1 MSGIGTGTALLIGGL
16 GGAAAGFGG
25 AALQS
30 SAAGNAADTQANAAD
45 RAAQLQ
51 YQASQNA
58 LDFEK
63 QQWGQQQANMAPWLQ
78 TGSAAL
84 GNLGYLMGLSPN
96 QGSFGVGSPGAP
108 TTPPFLGGGGG
119 TGATAG
125 GAAPGSYPFAGG
137 GMPRPM
143 PLLAGQADP
152 TSGARMV
159 GPQGI
164 GGDTGA
170 GGNIPVQGPVTLG
183 GGYGFG
189 SAGSPLGQNNVGNGT
204 VPGATRTPMPVN
216 AASAGGGF
224 GSLMQD
230 NPYSVFNAPTGLTM
244 QNDPGYQARMQLG
257 TDALQRSAAARG
269 GLLTGGTAKALE
281 TYGQDYGSNE
291 YGNVYN
297 RAFNTNAYNYNSF
310 NQNKTNQFN
319 RLADLAGIGQQT
331 ALQEGY
337 LGNQAAN
344 NVSSNLL
351 NTAGMMGQQYNN
363 AAAANASGMV
373 GSANAWAGAMGG
385 ATNNLMSLYMM
396 NQLQNGGG
404 GGGYLGM
411 QGSLLGQS
419 IF

>member
-1 MSGIGTGTALLIGGL
+1 MPLVALGVLGAAGAI
-16 GGAAAGFGG
+16 GGAAIG
-25 AALQS
+25 AN
-30 SAAGNAADTQANAAD
+30 AAGNAADTQANAAD
-45 RAAQLQ
+45 QAAQLQ

-58 LDFEK
+58 LDFQK
-63 QQWGQQQANMAPWLQ
+63 QQWATQQQNLAPWLQ
-78 TGSAAL
+78 TGGAAL

-108 TTPPFLGGGGG
+108 TTPPFLGGGS
-119 TGATAG
+119 GATAG
-125 GAAPGSYPFAGG
+125 GSAPGSFPFAGG

-143 PLLAGQADP
+143 PMTVGGQTDP
-152 TSGARMV
+152 NSGVRMI

-189 SAGSPLGQNNVGNGT
+189 LAGSPLGQSNVGNGT

-291 YGNVYN
+291 YSNVYN

-373 GSANAWAGAMGG
+373 GSANAWGG
-385 ATNNLMSLYMM
+385 ALSGIGGNLSNLYMLS
-396 NQLQNGGG
+396 Q
-404 GGGYLGM
+404 M
-411 QGSLLGQS
+411 QGGSGS
-419 IF
+419 GWNIGY